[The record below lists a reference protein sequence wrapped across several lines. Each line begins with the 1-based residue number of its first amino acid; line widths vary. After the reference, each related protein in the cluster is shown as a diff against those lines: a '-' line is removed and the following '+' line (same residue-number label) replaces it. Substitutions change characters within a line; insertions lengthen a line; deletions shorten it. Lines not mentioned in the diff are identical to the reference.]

1 METNLIVE
9 EIILDLLNTIALGT
23 PAPPTFI
30 IEPDSCSGE
39 KKIIFDINLIQVCVH
54 LLVCT
59 SIN

>member
-30 IEPDSCSGE
+30 IEPDSCSG
-39 KKIIFDINLIQVCVH
+39 KKKFIFDINLI
-54 LLVCT
+54 
-59 SIN
+59 